1 MRIDAKAVNTCI
13 ANSGVKTFERMK
25 DTGLQIVVIP
35 NVANTS
41 VDPSFFIGIQIVL
54 NALKLI
60 NDMANLTNSF
70 WECLTPSGKN
80 SPNRFSK

>member
-1 MRIDAKAVNTCI
+1 
-13 ANSGVKTFERMK
+13 MK
-25 DTGLQIVVIP
+25 DAGLQIVIIP

-60 NDMANLTNSF
+60 NDMADLTNSLLGMLNTVRKILAKPF
-70 WECLTPSGKN
+70 LKIGRKLN
-80 SPNRFSK
+80 YLRIGQ